1 MLTNT
6 QFKDI
11 IVQNLNE
18 DRIFAIQAFITR
30 LVERKV
36 FGDGIERYRIK
47 DKITGTMVTS
57 LDDFITKLD
66 ADSLRPDYFYYSD
79 KMGGDRIHPTAVNLS
94 NFEVHLDEHSFEDAV
109 YFSMFGKG
117 NKNIL
122 ILINYLSD
130 ADTSLPL
137 KIFEIRLIKQS

>member
-94 NFEVHLDEHSFEDAV
+94 NFEVSLDEHSSEDAV